1 MTNDQKLFSDQRQTT
16 NDKQQND
23 KRQTNQLEPK
33 MNPRQT
39 HSHTTQ
45 QRQST
50 RSKKRKNNDI
60 LLKINATSTKRIKYN
75 SRGTVGT
82 LSQQHDSTTDS
93 TTDSTNSTTD
103 CGVAGNPQV
112 PMVDR
117 LTNAYW

>member
-23 KRQTNQLEPK
+23 KRQTNQLEQK

-39 HSHTTQ
+39 HTGSATTE
-45 QRQST
+45 QRQFT
-50 RSKKRKNNDI
+50 RNKKRKNRYP
-60 LLKINATSTKRIKYN
+60 LKINVTSTKRVKYN

-93 TTDSTNSTTD
+93 TI
-103 CGVAGNPQV
+103 VRQ
-112 PMVDR
+112 
-117 LTNAYW
+117 